1 MASKLFQSIV
11 SQMHGTVGRMIGVLD
26 AQGTV
31 VACSDLTRIGED
43 DSANMPSVGGYTYST
58 AISAGKTYRAIG
70 NDIRPEYVI
79 FVEGGD
85 EFADKM
91 AGVLS
96 IALGSVRE
104 YYNEHYSRADFLKNI
119 VLDNIRDSD
128 IALKA
133 KQLRFL
139 GEVDRVVI
147 LLRMVDKVDLASL
160 EMVSSLFPEKQKDY
174 VLSIN
179 EHDILLIKEVYPGVE
194 PKHLEQLALS
204 IISMLEGELY
214 VHTCA
219 GIGTVVRDLRDLN
232 RSYKE
237 AQIAI
242 EIGKIFEKKK
252 NIVSYNKLGVGRL
265 IYQMPTTLCEMFLR
279 EVFDRGSVESLDQE
293 ILFTINKFFENNLN
307 VSETARKLFV
317 HRNTLVYRLD
327 KIQRVTGL
335 DIREFEDAI
344 IFKMALLVR
353 KYLSSKPTQF

>member
-1 MASKLFQSIV
+1 MANKLFQSIV
-11 SQMHGTVGRMIGVLD
+11 SQMHATIGRVIGVID
-26 AQGTV
+26 GQGTV
-31 VACSDLTRIGED
+31 IACSDLTRIGED
-43 DSANMPSVGGYTYST
+43 DSANMPPVGGYTYST
-58 AISAGKTYRAIG
+58 ALSGGKTYRAIG
-70 NDIRPEYVI
+70 NDIRPEYII

-96 IALGSVRE
+96 IALGSVKE
-104 YYNEHYSRADFLKNI
+104 YYNDQYSRADFLKNI
-119 VLDNIRDSD
+119 VLDNIQESD

-133 KQLRFL
+133 KQLRFM

-147 LLRMVDKVDLASL
+147 LLRLEDKVDWASL
-160 EMVSSLFPEKQKDY
+160 DLITELFPEKHKDY
-174 VLSIN
+174 VLPVN
-179 EHDILLIKEVYPGVE
+179 EHDIVLIKEVYPGME
-194 PKHLEQLALS
+194 NKYLEELALS
-204 IISMLEGELY
+204 VISMLEGELY
-214 VHTCA
+214 MHTCA

-237 AQIAI
+237 AQIAL
-242 EIGKIFEKKK
+242 EIGKIFEKRK
-252 NIVSYNKLGVGRL
+252 NIVSYNNLGVGRL
-265 IYQMPTTLCEMFLR
+265 IYQMPTTLCEMFLS

-327 KIQRVTGL
+327 KIQRITGL

-344 IFKMALLVR
+344 TFKMALLVR
-353 KYLSSKPTQF
+353 KYLASKPNQY